1 MDNNQQL
8 KGQIFPFVVNG
19 ESVPHVATTIF
30 QLLDQNTAA
39 KSREVSK
46 VWKDFVDNRTKL
58 WGKVSAEQYIQVV
71 KEGRQDIC
79 RLILQH
85 AENKNPAEEMG
96 GWTPLHEAAMGGHQE
111 VCRLIIQSLDPK
123 NFADGHG
130 QGRYGLVHGNF
141 HFPVEVLNLESDL
154 PIQREGENEEMW
166 RILYRRTGLATI
178 SFNVI
183 LFAIC

>member
-8 KGQIFPFVVNG
+8 KGQIFPFVVNV

-46 VWKDFVDNRTKL
+46 VWKDFVDGGTKL

-111 VCRLIIQSLDPK
+111 VCRLIIQSLDQKKP
-123 NFADGHG
+123 AD
-130 QGRYGLVHGNF
+130 R
-141 HFPVEVLNLESDL
+141 SDL
-154 PIQREGENEEMW
+154 PIQSEGENEETW
-166 RILYRRTGLATI
+166 RVLYRRTGLATI

>member
-46 VWKDFVDNRTKL
+46 VWRDFVDNRTKL

-71 KEGRQDIC
+71 KEGRHDIC

-96 GWTPLHEAAMGGHQE
+96 GWTPLHEAAMRGHHE
-111 VCRLIIQSLDPK
+111 ICRLIIQSLDQK
-123 NFADGHG
+123 KC
-130 QGRYGLVHGNF
+130 L
-141 HFPVEVLNLESDL
+141 
-154 PIQREGENEEMW
+154 
-166 RILYRRTGLATI
+166 
-178 SFNVI
+178 I
-183 LFAIC
+183 LFW